1 MITSRRAVFLVGL
14 TIILAATW
22 TIATV
27 VYLRGALAA
36 RQVYHIEAVFPDA
49 LGIREQARVYLAGVE
64 VGEVQKV
71 WLTPDLRA
79 RVRMAVRRDV
89 MIPEDST
96 AVVMSPGIA
105 GVDKLIALVPGR
117 SPRSAEEGSEIRGTK
132 EPGISELAP
141 TAQEALQDVQKMV
154 RSLSELIDLYRDV
167 EMQASIKRTLRN
179 VEQASARLTVVADQA
194 QKLLA
199 SAGKSFDAV
208 VQDTRRSTRMLPQVV
223 EDLQGLLEQSREL
236 VRTAQHATES
246 FDRFVSDERFQ
257 QSLRDLAQEMSVLSA
272 KLNRIADDI
281 GKYTGDEDLR
291 QNVRTTVAEA
301 RVTLTEARQA
311 TEKVNRFVER
321 LIQPSRLSIQ
331 PIDVSLDVYGRLR
344 DGVFRT
350 DLTVSFPYRDN
361 RFFHLGIYDVTESN
375 KFIVQY
381 GSQMAP
387 NLDLRYGLYA
397 SKPGVGVD
405 WKVGRKLSLR
415 ADVFNPNDLQINTRA
430 RLSLGADWGLWI
442 GVDSLFNGNQPVIG
456 LQLTR

>member
-1 MITSRRAVFLVGL
+1 MITSRKAVFLVGL
-14 TIILAATW
+14 TIILAAAW
-22 TIATV
+22 IIATV

-117 SPRSAEEGSEIRGTK
+117 SSESVEEGSEILGTK
-132 EPGISELAP
+132 EPGISDLAP
-141 TAQEALQDVQKMV
+141 AAQEALQDVQKMV
-154 RSLSELIDLYRDV
+154 RSLNELVDLYRDV
-167 EMQASIKRTLRN
+167 EMQASIKRTMKN
-179 VEQASARLTVVADQA
+179 VEQASARLTVLADQA

-208 VQDTRRSTRMLPQVV
+208 VQDTRRSTRMLPQVM
-223 EDLQGLLEQSREL
+223 EDLQGLLQQSREL

-257 QSLRDLAQEMSVLSA
+257 QNLRELAQEMSVLSA

-281 GKYTGDEDLR
+281 GKYTGDEELR
-291 QNVRTTVAEA
+291 QNVRATVAEA
-301 RVTLTEARQA
+301 RATLAEAHQA
-311 TEKVNRFVER
+311 TEKVKRFVER
-321 LIQPSRLSIQ
+321 LIQPTRLSIQ
-331 PIDVSLDVYGRLR
+331 PMDVSLDVYGRLR

-375 KFIVQY
+375 RFIVQY
-381 GSQMAP
+381 GSQITP
-387 NLDLRYGLYA
+387 TLDLRYGLYA

-405 WKVGRKLSLR
+405 WRLGRKLSLR
-415 ADVFNPNDLQINTRA
+415 ADVYNPNDLQINTRA
-430 RLSLGADWGLWI
+430 RLSLGADWGLWV

>member
-1 MITSRRAVFLVGL
+1 MITSRKAVFLVGM
-14 TIILAATW
+14 TIILAAAW

-36 RQVYHIEAVFPDA
+36 SRVYHIEAVFPDA

-71 WLTPDLRA
+71 SLTPDLRA

-89 MIPEDST
+89 MVPEDST

-105 GVDKLIALVPGR
+105 GVDKLIALVPGK
-117 SPRSAEEGSEIRGTK
+117 SPRGVEEGSEIRGTK
-132 EPGISELAP
+132 EPGISDLAP
-141 TAQEALQDVQKMV
+141 AAQEALQDVQKMV

-167 EMQASIKRTLRN
+167 EMQASIKRTLKN
-179 VEQASARLTVVADQA
+179 VEQASARLTTVVEQA

-199 SAGKSFDAV
+199 STGRSFDTV
-208 VQDTRRSTRMLPQVV
+208 VQDTRRSTRLLPQVV

-257 QSLRDLAQEMSVLSA
+257 QSLRDMAQEMSVLSA

-281 GKYTGDEDLR
+281 GKYTGDEELR

-301 RVTLTEARQA
+301 RATLTEARQA

-321 LIQPSRLSIQ
+321 LIQPGGLSIQ
-331 PIDVSLDVYGRLR
+331 PVDVSLDVYGRLR

-381 GSQMAP
+381 GSQMTP

-397 SKPGVGVD
+397 SKPGVGLD

-415 ADVFNPNDLQINTRA
+415 ADVFNPNNLQINTRA

-442 GVDSLFNGNQPVIG
+442 GVDSLFNGNQPVVG